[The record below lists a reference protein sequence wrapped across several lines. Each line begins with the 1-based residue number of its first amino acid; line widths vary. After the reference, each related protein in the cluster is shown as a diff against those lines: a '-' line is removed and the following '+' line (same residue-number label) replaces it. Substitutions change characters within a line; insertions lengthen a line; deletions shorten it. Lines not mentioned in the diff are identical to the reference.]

1 MKSMTG
7 FGKKTIQNENYQ
19 LDIEVKSVNQRFL
32 DIQLRMPKELNA
44 YELVI
49 RQVIKRT
56 LKRGRVEVYVN
67 LQKIGNNQKEV
78 RVQWDLIDQLLTSVD
93 QHLKENYPEA
103 TFDAGDT
110 VNHLLKQ
117 NDFVEIVEAEIV
129 DQTFEPFLVQAFEAA
144 IASLDQSRVQE
155 GTQIK
160 QVLLDY
166 VAVLTQSIQELQAFV
181 GVFEQEYRQRF
192 EAKLNEWLGSQ
203 VDETRL
209 LTEMAILLEK
219 GDIHEELDR
228 LDIHID
234 KLHQLLDET
243 EPVGRELDFLIQE
256 MNREVNTIGSKS
268 SPIEIKNSVV
278 QTEVASDR
286 EPFDV
291 WQDAC
296 ASYSETE
303 LNIQINEDTFV
314 TLNRHFVVR
323 IDVKEV
329 DGPVDKQVRR
339 RDELMNVVNT
349 LSNMG
354 L

>member
-19 LDIEVKSVNQRFL
+19 LDVEVKSVNQRFL

-234 KLHQLLDET
+234 KLQQLLDET

-278 QTEVASDR
+278 QMKTTLEKIR
-286 EPFDV
+286 E
-291 WQDAC
+291 Q
-296 ASYSETE
+296 
-303 LNIQINEDTFV
+303 IQ
-314 TLNRHFVVR
+314 
-323 IDVKEV
+323 
-329 DGPVDKQVRR
+329 
-339 RDELMNVVNT
+339 NVE
-349 LSNMG
+349 
-354 L
+354 

>member
-1 MKSMTG
+1 
-7 FGKKTIQNENYQ
+7 
-19 LDIEVKSVNQRFL
+19 
-32 DIQLRMPKELNA
+32 MPKELNA

-203 VDETRL
+203 
-209 LTEMAILLEK
+209 
-219 GDIHEELDR
+219 
-228 LDIHID
+228 
-234 KLHQLLDET
+234 
-243 EPVGRELDFLIQE
+243 DFLIQE

-278 QTEVASDR
+278 QMKTTLEKIR
-286 EPFDV
+286 E
-291 WQDAC
+291 Q
-296 ASYSETE
+296 
-303 LNIQINEDTFV
+303 IQ
-314 TLNRHFVVR
+314 
-323 IDVKEV
+323 
-329 DGPVDKQVRR
+329 
-339 RDELMNVVNT
+339 NVE
-349 LSNMG
+349 
-354 L
+354 

>member
-78 RVQWDLIDQLLTSVD
+78 RVQWDLIDQLLNSVD

-117 NDFVEIVEAEIV
+117 NDFVEIVEAEIA

-160 QVLLDY
+160 QILLDY

-234 KLHQLLDET
+234 KLRQLLDET

-278 QTEVASDR
+278 QMKTTLEKIR
-286 EPFDV
+286 E
-291 WQDAC
+291 Q
-296 ASYSETE
+296 
-303 LNIQINEDTFV
+303 IQ
-314 TLNRHFVVR
+314 
-323 IDVKEV
+323 
-329 DGPVDKQVRR
+329 
-339 RDELMNVVNT
+339 NVE
-349 LSNMG
+349 
-354 L
+354 

>member
-117 NDFVEIVEAEIV
+117 NDFVEIVEAEIA

-219 GDIHEELDR
+219 GDIH
-228 LDIHID
+228 ID

-256 MNREVNTIGSKS
+256 MNCEVNTIGSKS

-278 QTEVASDR
+278 QMKTTLEKIR
-286 EPFDV
+286 E
-291 WQDAC
+291 Q
-296 ASYSETE
+296 
-303 LNIQINEDTFV
+303 IQ
-314 TLNRHFVVR
+314 
-323 IDVKEV
+323 
-329 DGPVDKQVRR
+329 
-339 RDELMNVVNT
+339 NVE
-349 LSNMG
+349 
-354 L
+354 

>member
-19 LDIEVKSVNQRFL
+19 LDVEVKSVNQRFL

-78 RVQWDLIDQLLTSVD
+78 RVQWGLIDQLLTSVD

-117 NDFVEIVEAEIV
+117 NDFVEIVESEIA

-228 LDIHID
+228 LNIHID
-234 KLHQLLDET
+234 KLYQLLDET

-278 QTEVASDR
+278 QMKTTLEKIR
-286 EPFDV
+286 E
-291 WQDAC
+291 Q
-296 ASYSETE
+296 
-303 LNIQINEDTFV
+303 IQ
-314 TLNRHFVVR
+314 
-323 IDVKEV
+323 
-329 DGPVDKQVRR
+329 
-339 RDELMNVVNT
+339 NVE
-349 LSNMG
+349 
-354 L
+354 

>member
-78 RVQWDLIDQLLTSVD
+78 RVQWDLIDQLLNSVD

-117 NDFVEIVEAEIV
+117 NDFVEIVEAEIA

-160 QVLLDY
+160 QILLDY

-234 KLHQLLDET
+234 KLLDET

-278 QTEVASDR
+278 QMKTTLEKIR
-286 EPFDV
+286 E
-291 WQDAC
+291 Q
-296 ASYSETE
+296 
-303 LNIQINEDTFV
+303 IQ
-314 TLNRHFVVR
+314 
-323 IDVKEV
+323 
-329 DGPVDKQVRR
+329 
-339 RDELMNVVNT
+339 NVE
-349 LSNMG
+349 
-354 L
+354 

>member
-78 RVQWDLIDQLLTSVD
+78 CVQWDLIDQLLTSVD
-93 QHLKENYPEA
+93 QHLKGNYPKA

-129 DQTFEPFLVQAFEAA
+129 DQTFEPFLVQSFEAA

-228 LDIHID
+228 LNIHID

-278 QTEVASDR
+278 QMKTTLEKIR
-286 EPFDV
+286 E
-291 WQDAC
+291 Q
-296 ASYSETE
+296 
-303 LNIQINEDTFV
+303 IQ
-314 TLNRHFVVR
+314 
-323 IDVKEV
+323 
-329 DGPVDKQVRR
+329 
-339 RDELMNVVNT
+339 NVE
-349 LSNMG
+349 
-354 L
+354 

>member
-103 TFDAGDT
+103 TFDAGIT

-129 DQTFEPFLVQAFEAA
+129 DQTFEAA
-144 IASLDQSRVQE
+144 IVSLDQSRVQE

-278 QTEVASDR
+278 QMKTTLEKIR
-286 EPFDV
+286 E
-291 WQDAC
+291 Q
-296 ASYSETE
+296 
-303 LNIQINEDTFV
+303 IQ
-314 TLNRHFVVR
+314 
-323 IDVKEV
+323 
-329 DGPVDKQVRR
+329 
-339 RDELMNVVNT
+339 NVE
-349 LSNMG
+349 
-354 L
+354 

>member
-93 QHLKENYPEA
+93 QHLKEKYPEA

-144 IASLDQSRVQE
+144 IVSLDQSRVQE

-278 QTEVASDR
+278 QMKTTLEKIR
-286 EPFDV
+286 E
-291 WQDAC
+291 Q
-296 ASYSETE
+296 
-303 LNIQINEDTFV
+303 IQ
-314 TLNRHFVVR
+314 
-323 IDVKEV
+323 
-329 DGPVDKQVRR
+329 
-339 RDELMNVVNT
+339 NVE
-349 LSNMG
+349 
-354 L
+354 

>member
-19 LDIEVKSVNQRFL
+19 LDVEVKSVNQRFL

-144 IASLDQSRVQE
+144 ITSLDQSRVQE

-181 GVFEQEYRQRF
+181 VVFEQEYRQRF

-228 LDIHID
+228 LNIHID

-268 SPIEIKNSVV
+268 
-278 QTEVASDR
+278 
-286 EPFDV
+286 
-291 WQDAC
+291 
-296 ASYSETE
+296 Y
-303 LNIQINEDTFV
+303 
-314 TLNRHFVVR
+314 
-323 IDVKEV
+323 
-329 DGPVDKQVRR
+329 
-339 RDELMNVVNT
+339 
-349 LSNMG
+349 
-354 L
+354 

>member
-19 LDIEVKSVNQRFL
+19 LDVEVKSVNQRFL

-117 NDFVEIVEAEIV
+117 NDFVEIVEAEIA

-181 GVFEQEYRQRF
+181 GVFEQ
-192 EAKLNEWLGSQ
+192 
-203 VDETRL
+203 
-209 LTEMAILLEK
+209 
-219 GDIHEELDR
+219 
-228 LDIHID
+228 
-234 KLHQLLDET
+234 
-243 EPVGRELDFLIQE
+243 
-256 MNREVNTIGSKS
+256 
-268 SPIEIKNSVV
+268 
-278 QTEVASDR
+278 
-286 EPFDV
+286 
-291 WQDAC
+291 
-296 ASYSETE
+296 
-303 LNIQINEDTFV
+303 
-314 TLNRHFVVR
+314 
-323 IDVKEV
+323 
-329 DGPVDKQVRR
+329 
-339 RDELMNVVNT
+339 
-349 LSNMG
+349 
-354 L
+354 

>member
-160 QVLLDY
+160 QVL
-166 VAVLTQSIQELQAFV
+166 QAFV

-256 MNREVNTIGSKS
+256 MNREVNTVGSKS

-278 QTEVASDR
+278 QMKTTLEKIR
-286 EPFDV
+286 E
-291 WQDAC
+291 Q
-296 ASYSETE
+296 
-303 LNIQINEDTFV
+303 IQ
-314 TLNRHFVVR
+314 
-323 IDVKEV
+323 
-329 DGPVDKQVRR
+329 
-339 RDELMNVVNT
+339 NVE
-349 LSNMG
+349 
-354 L
+354 

>member
-7 FGKKTIQNENYQ
+7 FGKRPFKMKIINW
-19 LDIEVKSVNQRFL
+19 ISKSKVSTSGFRYS
-32 DIQLRMPKELNA
+32 IAYKELNA

-67 LQKIGNNQKEV
+67 LQKIGNNQKV

-93 QHLKENYPEA
+93 QHLKEKYPEA

-181 GVFEQEYRQRF
+181 GV
-192 EAKLNEWLGSQ
+192 LNKN
-203 VDETRL
+203 T
-209 LTEMAILLEK
+209 
-219 GDIHEELDR
+219 
-228 LDIHID
+228 
-234 KLHQLLDET
+234 
-243 EPVGRELDFLIQE
+243 
-256 MNREVNTIGSKS
+256 VNVLKR
-268 SPIEIKNSVV
+268 N
-278 QTEVASDR
+278 
-286 EPFDV
+286 
-291 WQDAC
+291 
-296 ASYSETE
+296 
-303 LNIQINEDTFV
+303 
-314 TLNRHFVVR
+314 
-323 IDVKEV
+323 
-329 DGPVDKQVRR
+329 
-339 RDELMNVVNT
+339 
-349 LSNMG
+349 
-354 L
+354 

>member
-32 DIQLRMPKELNA
+32 DIQLRMPKELSA

-228 LDIHID
+228 LSIHIE
-234 KLHQLLDET
+234 KLAKLLQAT
-243 EPVGRELDFLIQE
+243 EPVGRELDFLLQE

-268 SPIEIKNSVV
+268 SPIQIKDIVV
-278 QTEVASDR
+278 QLKTILEKIR
-286 EPFDV
+286 E
-291 WQDAC
+291 Q
-296 ASYSETE
+296 
-303 LNIQINEDTFV
+303 IQ
-314 TLNRHFVVR
+314 
-323 IDVKEV
+323 
-329 DGPVDKQVRR
+329 
-339 RDELMNVVNT
+339 NVE
-349 LSNMG
+349 
-354 L
+354 

>member
-19 LDIEVKSVNQRFL
+19 LDVEVKSVNQRFL

-129 DQTFEPFLVQAFEAA
+129 DKKFEPFLVQAFEAA

-209 LTEMAILLEK
+209 LTEMATLLEK

-243 EPVGRELDFLIQE
+243 EPVGRE
-256 MNREVNTIGSKS
+256 VNTIGSKS

-278 QTEVASDR
+278 QMKTTLEKIR
-286 EPFDV
+286 E
-291 WQDAC
+291 Q
-296 ASYSETE
+296 
-303 LNIQINEDTFV
+303 IQ
-314 TLNRHFVVR
+314 
-323 IDVKEV
+323 
-329 DGPVDKQVRR
+329 
-339 RDELMNVVNT
+339 NVE
-349 LSNMG
+349 
-354 L
+354 

>member
-19 LDIEVKSVNQRFL
+19 LDVEVKSVNQRFL

-209 LTEMAILLEK
+209 LTEMAIYWK
-219 GDIHEELDR
+219 KAIFMKNW
-228 LDIHID
+228 IVWISI
-234 KLHQLLDET
+234 
-243 EPVGRELDFLIQE
+243 LISCISCL
-256 MNREVNTIGSKS
+256 T
-268 SPIEIKNSVV
+268 
-278 QTEVASDR
+278 
-286 EPFDV
+286 
-291 WQDAC
+291 
-296 ASYSETE
+296 
-303 LNIQINEDTFV
+303 
-314 TLNRHFVVR
+314 
-323 IDVKEV
+323 
-329 DGPVDKQVRR
+329 KQNQWA
-339 RDELMNVVNT
+339 EN
-349 LSNMG
+349 
-354 L
+354 

>member
-1 MKSMTG
+1 
-7 FGKKTIQNENYQ
+7 
-19 LDIEVKSVNQRFL
+19 
-32 DIQLRMPKELNA
+32 MPKELNA

-93 QHLKENYPEA
+93 QHLKEKYPEA

-219 GDIHEELDR
+219 AIFMKNW
-228 LDIHID
+228 IVWISI
-234 KLHQLLDET
+234 
-243 EPVGRELDFLIQE
+243 LISCISCL
-256 MNREVNTIGSKS
+256 T
-268 SPIEIKNSVV
+268 
-278 QTEVASDR
+278 
-286 EPFDV
+286 
-291 WQDAC
+291 
-296 ASYSETE
+296 
-303 LNIQINEDTFV
+303 
-314 TLNRHFVVR
+314 
-323 IDVKEV
+323 
-329 DGPVDKQVRR
+329 KQNQWA
-339 RDELMNVVNT
+339 EN
-349 LSNMG
+349 
-354 L
+354 

>member
-19 LDIEVKSVNQRFL
+19 LDVEVKSVNQRFL

-78 RVQWDLIDQLLTSVD
+78 CVQWDLIDQLLTSVD

-103 TFDAGDT
+103 MFDAGDT

-181 GVFEQEYRQRF
+181 VVFEQEYRQRF

-234 KLHQLLDET
+234 KLYQLLDET

-278 QTEVASDR
+278 QMKTTLEKIR
-286 EPFDV
+286 E
-291 WQDAC
+291 Q
-296 ASYSETE
+296 
-303 LNIQINEDTFV
+303 IQ
-314 TLNRHFVVR
+314 
-323 IDVKEV
+323 
-329 DGPVDKQVRR
+329 
-339 RDELMNVVNT
+339 NVE
-349 LSNMG
+349 
-354 L
+354 

>member
-78 RVQWDLIDQLLTSVD
+78 RVQWDLIDQLLTPVD

-243 EPVGRELDFLIQE
+243 EPAGRELDFLIQE

-278 QTEVASDR
+278 QMKTTLEKIR
-286 EPFDV
+286 K
-291 WQDAC
+291 Q
-296 ASYSETE
+296 
-303 LNIQINEDTFV
+303 IQK
-314 TLNRHFVVR
+314 
-323 IDVKEV
+323 VK
-329 DGPVDKQVRR
+329 
-339 RDELMNVVNT
+339 
-349 LSNMG
+349 
-354 L
+354 

>member
-117 NDFVEIVEAEIV
+117 NDFVEIVEAEIA

-234 KLHQLLDET
+234 KLLDET

-278 QTEVASDR
+278 QMKTTLEKIR
-286 EPFDV
+286 E
-291 WQDAC
+291 Q
-296 ASYSETE
+296 
-303 LNIQINEDTFV
+303 IQ
-314 TLNRHFVVR
+314 
-323 IDVKEV
+323 
-329 DGPVDKQVRR
+329 
-339 RDELMNVVNT
+339 NVE
-349 LSNMG
+349 
-354 L
+354 

>member
-1 MKSMTG
+1 
-7 FGKKTIQNENYQ
+7 
-19 LDIEVKSVNQRFL
+19 
-32 DIQLRMPKELNA
+32 MPKELNA

-67 LQKIGNNQKEV
+67 LQKSATIKKV

-181 GVFEQEYRQRF
+181 GV
-192 EAKLNEWLGSQ
+192 LNKN
-203 VDETRL
+203 T
-209 LTEMAILLEK
+209 
-219 GDIHEELDR
+219 
-228 LDIHID
+228 
-234 KLHQLLDET
+234 
-243 EPVGRELDFLIQE
+243 
-256 MNREVNTIGSKS
+256 VNVLKR
-268 SPIEIKNSVV
+268 N
-278 QTEVASDR
+278 
-286 EPFDV
+286 
-291 WQDAC
+291 
-296 ASYSETE
+296 
-303 LNIQINEDTFV
+303 
-314 TLNRHFVVR
+314 
-323 IDVKEV
+323 
-329 DGPVDKQVRR
+329 
-339 RDELMNVVNT
+339 
-349 LSNMG
+349 
-354 L
+354 